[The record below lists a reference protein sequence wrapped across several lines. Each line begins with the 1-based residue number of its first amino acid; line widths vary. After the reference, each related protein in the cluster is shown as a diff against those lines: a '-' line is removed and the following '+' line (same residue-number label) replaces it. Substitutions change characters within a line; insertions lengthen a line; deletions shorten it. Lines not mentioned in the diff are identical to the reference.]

1 MIGSIGNFLLVV
13 LYIDL
18 YLTLSFET
26 TKIIFWI
33 DSKKFFFFPRKAP
46 KVSCCLETDFE
57 LDMKF

>member
-1 MIGSIGNFLLVV
+1 MTVIGSIGNFLLVV

-33 DSKKFFFFPRKAP
+33 DSKKFFFPEKHP
-46 KVSCCLETDFE
+46 KYLVV
-57 LDMKF
+57 